1 MDKMKFALDNI
12 DAYDGADLILLIGVP
27 GSRWSN
33 VHRRICEHP
42 DVNTTDWSEDR
53 SWNTPTLDV
62 HGDLKSTG
70 GHRGSYWGPGN
81 LFGEGFEYMH
91 ALSKQQILAE
101 FMRAYDNWTGVKVI
115 KSHWFA
121 YNIPYLRNM
130 FPKAKILCCYVNDV
144 DSFFWWYH
152 SGGWGLG
159 YANYAWYENNIKMF
173 EKIKEENYNILK
185 YNIDRDIN
193 FKFYKRSELWGSL
206 GLSKDPKVRGCSI
219 AELEG
224 DPLVKVKMAVC
235 DGTYINNF
243 YHLVHSENVVLRKD
257 HSIVEPVDGYDKV
270 NK

>member
-1 MDKMKFALDNI
+1 MDE
-12 DAYDGADLILLIGVP
+12 YDGSDLIILIGVP

-101 FMRAYDNWTGVKVI
+101 FMRAYDDWTGVKVI

-159 YANYAWYENNIKMF
+159 YANYAWYENNVKMF

-206 GLSKDPKVRGCSI
+206 GLSKDPEVRGCSI

-243 YHLVHSENVVLRKD
+243 YHLVHSESVVLRKD
-257 HSIVEPVDGYDKV
+257 YSVVEPVGGYDKA